1 MTLLD
6 SLRQRLFGI
15 RAKAQTATASAY
27 WRAADAVAQGQEPKV
42 RDEDLLESMQALGK
56 TEDDLEEDAQLLGS
70 LRAQESILATRTAVE
85 KRDAKLL
92 QEAQA
97 LSAEAVQLRQ
107 EAERKAA
114 EAEHLQKRRSHER
127 TAIENA
133 EREATRLRT
142 VLGQRGHQQLRERV
156 AAEDAARERAS
167 RIEGLETQL
176 PRAVADLASAERDL
190 ADAINA
196 NTRTDLPKRLID
208 GELVPDER
216 HLPDVE
222 IWQGKR
228 DRAAERVE
236 RIRTELE
243 QLRGGPVPA
252 EPASA

>member
-1 MTLLD
+1 MPLLD

-15 RAKAQTATASAY
+15 RAKAQTTAASAY
-27 WRAADAVAQGQEPKV
+27 WRTAEAVAHGQEPKV

-70 LRAQESILATRTAVE
+70 LRAQESILATRAAVE

-114 EAEHLQKRRSHER
+114 EAEQLQKRRSHER

-156 AAEDAARERAS
+156 AAEDAARELAS
-167 RIEGLETQL
+167 RIEGLETEL
-176 PRAVADLASAERDL
+176 PRATADLASAERDL
-190 ADAINA
+190 ADAIDA
-196 NTRTDLPKRLID
+196 NTRNQPKRLID

-216 HLPDVE
+216 NLPTVD
-222 IWQGKR
+222 IWQRKR

-236 RIRTELE
+236 RIRAELE